1 MKLGV
6 DMTEQSTSTADRRS
20 VLAAG
25 AAVTA
30 TGIAGCSDLLGGDE
44 DILSWHAGGTSGTY
58 YPLSGDFKTIIDSE
72 TEYALEV
79 QSTGASTA
87 NAGSLGDEDA
97 DFALI
102 QNDILEFAY
111 EGEGIDDFDEPID
124 NLRSVAT
131 LYPETIHLITTADS
145 DIETVH
151 DLEGAEVNTGDLGSG
166 TQANA
171 LQILE
176 QAGIGEDDFDEG
188 NADFAG
194 AADELRDGNTDA
206 AFVVGGYQ
214 VGAVE
219 ELAND
224 IDIDIIEISG
234 DFRDDLQEEIEYFA
248 SDTIPSGTYDGVD
261 EDVET
266 VSVQAMIATH
276 EDQDEEVVEEVLEAI
291 FNNLDEIGERADD
304 ISIETAEDGLPNV
317 PQHPGAESFFEDN

>member
-1 MKLGV
+1 M
-6 DMTEQSTSTADRRS
+6 
-20 VLAAG
+20 
-25 AAVTA
+25 
-30 TGIAGCSDLLGGDE
+30 
-44 DILSWHAGGTSGTY
+44 
-58 YPLSGDFKTIIDSE
+58 
-72 TEYALEV
+72 
-79 QSTGASTA
+79 
-87 NAGSLGDEDA
+87 
-97 DFALI
+97 I

-248 SDTIPSGTYDGVD
+248 SDTIPSDTYDGVD